1 MSLISLPSR
10 SRRLWPLW
18 LLAIVMLA
26 AGYTLWQHWSQILLQ
41 SVLWQKVLNRE
52 MTQLL
57 QQVAD
62 QPQQAGVTLM
72 LFSLA
77 YGVLHALGPGHGK
90 VVISTFLATHPAK
103 LKTSMKLTLLAALLQ
118 GGVAIG
124 LVTVMLVVL
133 QTSSRQMHLG
143 SYWLE
148 MGSYLLVMALGAWV
162 GWRALRALYQGL
174 RPAPQK
180 MQIRAIRPH
189 HQHDEHCGCGHAHLP
204 SAEQMEQAVS
214 GKTQALVVLSM
225 GMRPCSGAIMMLL
238 FAKVIGVYAWGVAS
252 AIAMAIGT
260 AVTVSAM
267 GLLVQRSRRLA
278 EKLGAAN
285 GDSQRAKVVMSA
297 LALTG
302 GVVLMFAGWLLWQ
315 SAQPMMSSGLRPF

>member
-1 MSLISLPSR
+1 MSLISLPVG

-18 LLAIVMLA
+18 LLALILLLA
-26 AGYTLWQHWSQILLQ
+26 AGMLWQYWPQILLQ

-57 QQVAD
+57 QQVAQ

-90 VVISTFLATHPAK
+90 VVISTFLATHPAR

-133 QTSSRQMHLG
+133 QTSSRTMHLG

-148 MGSYLLVMALGAWV
+148 KGSYLLVMALGLWV
-162 GWRALRALYQGL
+162 GWRALRALRAAL
-174 RPAPQK
+174 KPVPK
-180 MQIRAIRPH
+180 MQIHTIRPH
-189 HQHDEHCGCGHAHLP
+189 HQHDENCGCGHAHLP
-204 SAEQMEQAVS
+204 SAAQMEQAVS
-214 GKTQALVVLSM
+214 GKTQALVVFSM
-225 GMRPCSGAIMMLL
+225 GLRPCSGAIMMLL
-238 FAKVIGVYAWGVAS
+238 FAKVIDVYLWGVAS
-252 AIAMAIGT
+252 AMAMAIGT

-267 GLLVQRSRRLA
+267 GLLVQRSRKLA
-278 EKLGAAN
+278 EKLGSAN
-285 GDSQRAKVVMSA
+285 PTAQGAKVLMPL
-297 LALTG
+297 LALIG
-302 GVVLMFAGWLLWQ
+302 SVILLVAGAVLWQ

>member
-18 LLAIVMLA
+18 VLA
-26 AGYTLWQHWSQILLQ
+26 AVILAMGFALWQHWSQILLQ

-57 QQVAD
+57 QQVAE

-148 MGSYLLVMALGAWV
+148 KGSYLLVMALGIWV
-162 GWRALRALYQGL
+162 GWRALRTLFPLL
-174 RPAPQK
+174 RPVPAK
-180 MQIRAIRPH
+180 IQIHAIRPH
-189 HQHDEHCGCGHAHLP
+189 HQHDEHCGCSHAHLP
-204 SAEQMEQAVS
+204 SAEQMERAVS
-214 GKTQALVVLSM
+214 GKTQALVVFSM

-238 FAKVIGVYAWGVAS
+238 FSKVIGVYAWGVAS
-252 AIAMAIGT
+252 AVAMAIGT

-267 GLLVQRSRRLA
+267 GFLVQRSRRLA

-297 LALTG
+297 LALMG
-302 GVVLMFAGWLLWQ
+302 GVVLVLAGWLLWQ